1 MGQEMNLETQVE
13 MLREI
18 ASDLKRMLAVHD
30 EKLNQHERKQD
41 DIFELI
47 EQRRNEM
54 AEDIKEIHS
63 RITTVQRELC
73 TEITATESRIIKGL
87 DELKDELKTDQEYH
101 NSKQKTLEQRIADL
115 EKWRW
120 IIIGAGIT
128 GGWLFSKLGNMVEII
143 VK

>member
-1 MGQEMNLETQVE
+1 MGQEMNLENQVE

-47 EQRRNEM
+47 EQRRNDM

-73 TEITATESRIIKGL
+73 NEITATENRIIKGI
-87 DELKDELKTDQEYH
+87 DELKEELKTDQEFH

-128 GGWLFSKLGNMVEII
+128 GGWVFSKLGNMVEII

>member
-1 MGQEMNLETQVE
+1 MNLENQVE

-73 TEITATESRIIKGL
+73 TEISATESRIIKGL

>member
-1 MGQEMNLETQVE
+1 MNIENQVE

-47 EQRRNEM
+47 EQRRNDM

-73 TEITATESRIIKGL
+73 TEITATENRIIKGI

-128 GGWLFSKLGNMVEII
+128 GGWIFSKLSSMVEII

>member
-1 MGQEMNLETQVE
+1 MGQEMNLENQVE

-54 AEDIKEIHS
+54 ADDIKEIHS

-73 TEITATESRIIKGL
+73 TEINATENRIIKGI
-87 DELKDELKTDQEYH
+87 DELKEELKTDQEFH

-128 GGWLFSKLGNMVEII
+128 GGWVFSKLGNMVEII

>member
-1 MGQEMNLETQVE
+1 MNLENQVE

-18 ASDLKRMLAVHD
+18 ASDMKRMLAVHD

-41 DIFELI
+41 DIFNLI

-54 AEDIKEIHS
+54 ADDIKEIHS

-73 TEITATESRIIKGL
+73 TEISATENRIIKGI
-87 DELKDELKTDQEYH
+87 DELKEELKTDQEFH

-128 GGWLFSKLGNMVEII
+128 GGWVFSKLGNMVEII

>member
-1 MGQEMNLETQVE
+1 MNIENQVE

-18 ASDLKRMLAVHD
+18 ASDMKRMLAVHD
-30 EKLNQHERKQD
+30 EKINQHERKQD
-41 DIFELI
+41 DIFALI

-63 RITTVQRELC
+63 RITTVQRELS
-73 TEITATESRIIKGL
+73 TEINATENRIIKGL
-87 DELKDELKTDQEYH
+87 DELKDELKADQEFH
-101 NSKQKTLEQRIADL
+101 NKKQKSLEDRIADL

-128 GGWLFSKLGNMVEII
+128 GGWLFSKLSTMIDI
-143 VK
+143 VIK

>member
-1 MGQEMNLETQVE
+1 
-13 MLREI
+13 
-18 ASDLKRMLAVHD
+18 
-30 EKLNQHERKQD
+30 
-41 DIFELI
+41 
-47 EQRRNEM
+47 M

-73 TEITATESRIIKGL
+73 TEITATENRIIKGI
-87 DELKDELKTDQEYH
+87 DELKEELKTDQEYH

-128 GGWLFSKLGNMVEII
+128 GGWVFSKLSSMVEII

>member
-1 MGQEMNLETQVE
+1 MDQEMNLENQVE

-47 EQRRNEM
+47 EQRRNDM

-73 TEITATESRIIKGL
+73 TEITATENRIIKGI
-87 DELKDELKTDQEYH
+87 DELKEELKTDQEFH
-101 NSKQKTLEQRIADL
+101 NSKQKSLEQRIADL

-128 GGWLFSKLGNMVEII
+128 GGWVFSKLGNMVEII

>member
-1 MGQEMNLETQVE
+1 MNLENQVE

-47 EQRRNEM
+47 EQRRNDM

-73 TEITATESRIIKGL
+73 SEITATENRIIKGI
-87 DELKDELKTDQEYH
+87 DELKDELKTDQEFH

-128 GGWLFSKLGNMVEII
+128 GGWLFSKLSNMVEII

>member
-1 MGQEMNLETQVE
+1 MNLENQVE

-73 TEITATESRIIKGL
+73 NEITATENRIIKGI
-87 DELKDELKTDQEYH
+87 DELKEELKTDQEFH

-128 GGWLFSKLGNMVEII
+128 GGWVFSKLGNMVEII

>member
-1 MGQEMNLETQVE
+1 MNLENQVE

-41 DIFELI
+41 DIFALI

-54 AEDIKEIHS
+54 ADDIKEIHS

-73 TEITATESRIIKGL
+73 TEITATENRIIKGI
-87 DELKDELKTDQEYH
+87 DELKEELKTDQEFH

-128 GGWLFSKLGNMVEII
+128 GGWLFSKLSNMVEII

>member
-1 MGQEMNLETQVE
+1 MNLENQVE

-120 IIIGAGIT
+120 IIIGAGVT
-128 GGWLFSKLGNMVEII
+128 GGWVFSKLGTMIDI
-143 VK
+143 VIK

>member
-1 MGQEMNLETQVE
+1 MNLENQVE
-13 MLREI
+13 ILREI
-18 ASDLKRMLAVHD
+18 ASDMKRMLAVHD

-47 EQRRNEM
+47 EQRRNDM

-73 TEITATESRIIKGL
+73 TEITATENRIIKGI
-87 DELKDELKTDQEYH
+87 DELKEELKTDQEFH

-128 GGWLFSKLGNMVEII
+128 GGWVFSKLGNMVEII

>member
-1 MGQEMNLETQVE
+1 MNLENQVE

>member
-1 MGQEMNLETQVE
+1 MNLETQVE

-87 DELKDELKTDQEYH
+87 DELKEELKTDQEYH

>member
-1 MGQEMNLETQVE
+1 MNLENQVE

-41 DIFELI
+41 DIFNLI

-54 AEDIKEIHS
+54 ADDIKEIHS

-73 TEITATESRIIKGL
+73 TEISATENRIIKGL
-87 DELKDELKTDQEYH
+87 DELKEELKTDQEFH
-101 NSKQKTLEQRIADL
+101 NTKQKTLEDRISDL

-128 GGWLFSKLGNMVEII
+128 GGWLFTKLSNMIDI
-143 VK
+143 VIK

>member
-1 MGQEMNLETQVE
+1 MNIENQVE

-47 EQRRNEM
+47 EQRRNDM

-73 TEITATESRIIKGL
+73 TEITATENRIIKGI
-87 DELKDELKTDQEYH
+87 DELKDELKTDQEFH

-128 GGWLFSKLGNMVEII
+128 GGWVFSKLGNMVEII

>member
-1 MGQEMNLETQVE
+1 MNLENQVE

-87 DELKDELKTDQEYH
+87 DELKDELKSDQEYH

>member
-1 MGQEMNLETQVE
+1 MNIEHQVE

-30 EKLNQHERKQD
+30 EKLNQHERNQD
-41 DIFELI
+41 DIFNLI

-73 TEITATESRIIKGL
+73 TEITATENRIIKGL
-87 DELKDELKTDQEYH
+87 DELKEELKTDQEFH
-101 NSKQKTLEQRIADL
+101 NTKQKTLEDRISDL

-128 GGWLFSKLGNMVEII
+128 GGWLFTKLSNMIDI
-143 VK
+143 VIK

>member
-128 GGWLFSKLGNMVEII
+128 GGWVFSKLGNMVEII

>member
-1 MGQEMNLETQVE
+1 MNLETQVE
-13 MLREI
+13 MLRVI

>member
-1 MGQEMNLETQVE
+1 MNLENQVE

-18 ASDLKRMLAVHD
+18 ASDMKRMLAVHD

-41 DIFELI
+41 DIFNLI

-87 DELKDELKTDQEYH
+87 DELKEELKTDQEYH
-101 NSKQKTLEQRIADL
+101 NKKQKSLEDRITDL

-128 GGWLFSKLGNMVEII
+128 GGWLFSKLGNMIDI
-143 VK
+143 VIK

>member
-1 MGQEMNLETQVE
+1 MDQEMNLENQVE

-47 EQRRNEM
+47 EQRRNDM

-73 TEITATESRIIKGL
+73 NEITATENRIIKGI
-87 DELKDELKTDQEYH
+87 DELKEELKTDQEFH

-128 GGWLFSKLGNMVEII
+128 GGWVFSKLGNMVEII

>member
-1 MGQEMNLETQVE
+1 MNLENQVE

-47 EQRRNEM
+47 EQRRNDM

-73 TEITATESRIIKGL
+73 TEITATENRIIKGL
-87 DELKDELKTDQEYH
+87 DELKEELKTDQEYH
-101 NSKQKTLEQRIADL
+101 NSKQKSLEQRIADL

-120 IIIGAGIT
+120 IIIGAGIS
-128 GGWLFSKLGNMVEII
+128 GGWLFSKLSTMIDI
-143 VK
+143 VIK

>member
-1 MGQEMNLETQVE
+1 MDQEMNLENQVE

-47 EQRRNEM
+47 EQRRNDM

-73 TEITATESRIIKGL
+73 TEITATENRIIKGI
-87 DELKDELKTDQEYH
+87 DELKEELKTDQEYH

-128 GGWLFSKLGNMVEII
+128 GGWLFSKLSSMVEII

>member
-1 MGQEMNLETQVE
+1 MNLETQVE

-128 GGWLFSKLGNMVEII
+128 GGWIFSKLSSMVEII

>member
-1 MGQEMNLETQVE
+1 MNLETQVE
-13 MLREI
+13 TLREI

-41 DIFELI
+41 DIFALI
-47 EQRRNEM
+47 EQRRNDM

-73 TEITATESRIIKGL
+73 TEISATENRIIKGL
-87 DELKDELKTDQEYH
+87 DELKAELKTDQEYH

-128 GGWLFSKLGNMVEII
+128 GGWIFTKLSNMIDI
-143 VK
+143 VIK

>member
-1 MGQEMNLETQVE
+1 MNLENQVE

-18 ASDLKRMLAVHD
+18 ASDMKRMLAVHD

-41 DIFELI
+41 DIFNLI

-54 AEDIKEIHS
+54 ADDIKEIHS

-73 TEITATESRIIKGL
+73 TEISATETRIIKGL
-87 DELKDELKTDQEYH
+87 DELKEELKTDQEYH
-101 NSKQKTLEQRIADL
+101 NGKQKTLEQRIADL

-128 GGWLFSKLGNMVEII
+128 GGWIFSKLSSMVEII

>member
-1 MGQEMNLETQVE
+1 MDQEMNLENQVE
-13 MLREI
+13 ILREI
-18 ASDLKRMLAVHD
+18 ASDMKRMLAVHD

-47 EQRRNEM
+47 EQRRNDM

-73 TEITATESRIIKGL
+73 TEITATENRIIKGI
-87 DELKDELKTDQEYH
+87 DELKEELKTDQEFH

-128 GGWLFSKLGNMVEII
+128 GGWVFSKLSSMVEII

>member
-1 MGQEMNLETQVE
+1 MNLENQVE

-47 EQRRNEM
+47 EQRRNDM

-73 TEITATESRIIKGL
+73 SEITATENRIIKGI
-87 DELKDELKTDQEYH
+87 DELKEELKTDQEFH

-128 GGWLFSKLGNMVEII
+128 GGWVFSKLGNMVEII

>member
-1 MGQEMNLETQVE
+1 MNLENQVE

-47 EQRRNEM
+47 EQRRNDM

-73 TEITATESRIIKGL
+73 TEITATENRIIKGI
-87 DELKDELKTDQEYH
+87 DELKEELKTDQEYH

-128 GGWLFSKLGNMVEII
+128 GGWLFSKLSSMVEII

>member
-1 MGQEMNLETQVE
+1 MDQEMNLENQVE

-73 TEITATESRIIKGL
+73 NEITATENRIIKGI
-87 DELKDELKTDQEYH
+87 DELKEELKTDQEFH

-128 GGWLFSKLGNMVEII
+128 GGWVFSKLGNMVEII

>member
-1 MGQEMNLETQVE
+1 MGQEMNLENQVE

-73 TEITATESRIIKGL
+73 TEITATENRIIKGI
-87 DELKDELKTDQEYH
+87 DELKDELKTDQEFH

-128 GGWLFSKLGNMVEII
+128 GGWVFSKLGTMVEII

>member
-1 MGQEMNLETQVE
+1 MNLENQVE

-47 EQRRNEM
+47 EQRRNDM

-73 TEITATESRIIKGL
+73 TEITATENRIIKGI
-87 DELKDELKTDQEYH
+87 DELKEELKTDQEFH

-128 GGWLFSKLGNMVEII
+128 GGWIFSKLSNMVEII

>member
-1 MGQEMNLETQVE
+1 MDQEMNLENQVE

-41 DIFELI
+41 DIFALI
-47 EQRRNEM
+47 EQRRNDM

-73 TEITATESRIIKGL
+73 TEITATENRIIKGI
-87 DELKDELKTDQEYH
+87 DELKEELKTDQEFH

-128 GGWLFSKLGNMVEII
+128 GGWVFSKLSTMVEII

>member
-1 MGQEMNLETQVE
+1 MNLENQVE

-18 ASDLKRMLAVHD
+18 ASDMKRMLAVHD

-41 DIFELI
+41 DIFALI

-54 AEDIKEIHS
+54 ADDIKEIHS

-73 TEITATESRIIKGL
+73 TEISATENRIIKGI
-87 DELKDELKTDQEYH
+87 DELKEELKTDQEFH
-101 NSKQKTLEQRIADL
+101 NSKQNTLEQRIADL

-128 GGWLFSKLGNMVEII
+128 GGWVFSKLSTMVEII